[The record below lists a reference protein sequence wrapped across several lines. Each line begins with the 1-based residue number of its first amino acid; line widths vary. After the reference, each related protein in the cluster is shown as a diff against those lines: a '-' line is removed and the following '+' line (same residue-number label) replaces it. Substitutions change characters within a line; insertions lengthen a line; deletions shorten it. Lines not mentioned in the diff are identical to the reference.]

1 MTDFTPTDEQ
11 LSIISYTEGS
21 DENLLVNA
29 LAGTGKTTTL
39 DLIQAASPQQPV
51 LCLAFNKRIA
61 EEMAKRFASTT
72 TVRTF
77 NSLGHRV
84 WASAVGKVSLD
95 PKKTQAIFKDEISSL
110 TKEDRQEASDLY
122 FEVIAAVSLAKSL
135 GYVPEGKFPTANRLI
150 TTESFYASLDE
161 KPSKTVRSLVDTILF
176 RSIKASYDGLIDFND
191 QVYMSALFGGTFP
204 RFPHVLV
211 DEAQDLSPVNHTM
224 LDKLA
229 KGRITVV
236 GDRWQSIY
244 GFRGAFTDGIE
255 SLKTRFSMS
264 EAALTTTFRCPKAI
278 VEHAQWRVPDYK
290 WVKDGGQVETL
301 SRLSTCDIPEGATFI
316 CRNNAPLFRLAFRLL
331 SAKRSVSVA
340 GSDVG
345 PRVINLLRKIG
356 ADRDTKADLE
366 FKIDAWLEEKL
377 EKAQNNVKYL
387 HDMAD
392 CMKVFAGFG
401 STLASSI
408 AYAEDLFRRQ
418 GTILLTTGHKAKG
431 LEWDTVYI
439 LDEWL
444 IGKEDD
450 QEKNLRYVCQTR
462 AKERLFY
469 IDSEDIH

>member
-1 MTDFTPTDEQ
+1 MDFQPTDEQ
-11 LSIISYTEGS
+11 LDIINHIENADS
-21 DENLLVNA
+21 NLLVA
-29 LAGTGKTTTL
+29 AYAGTGKTTTL

-61 EEMAKRFASTT
+61 DEMAKRFASTT

-84 WASAVGKVSLD
+84 WASAVGKVVLD
-95 PKKTQAIFKDEISSL
+95 PKKTQAIFKDEISSFD
-110 TKEDRQEASDLY
+110 KEDRQEASEAY

-135 GYVPEGKFPTANRLI
+135 GYVPEDKFPTANRLI
-150 TTESFYASLDE
+150 TPESFYASLDE
-161 KPSKTVRSLVDTILF
+161 KPTETVRSLVDTILF

-211 DEAQDLSPVNHTM
+211 DEGQDLSPVNHAM

-244 GFRGAFTDGIE
+244 QFRGALTKGME
-255 SLKTRFSMS
+255 TLKTKFSMS
-264 EAALTTTFRCPKAI
+264 EAGLTTTFRCPKAI

-290 WVKDGGQVETL
+290 WVKNGGQVDHL
-301 SRLSTCDIPEGATFI
+301 QRLSTADIPDGATFI

-331 SAKRSVSVA
+331 SARRSVSVA

-356 ADRDTKADLE
+356 ADRDTRADLE

-392 CMKVFAGFG
+392 CLRVFSGFG

-418 GTILLTTGHKAKG
+418 GTILLTTIHKAKG

-444 IGKEDD
+444 IGKDEE
-450 QEKNLRYVCQTR
+450 QEKNLRYVGQTR

-469 IDSEDIH
+469 VDSEDIH